1 MCGSAAEPFIV
12 APMPGVLDDE
22 SSSSEGEDGGGG
34 DASLLSDAEV
44 GSVDRRSMKVPG
56 VEESEDEPE
65 HELPLT
71 QPLNPTPPIGSWWEE
86 DIEMDVVKATL
97 FLGRYFLAFLF
108 YLTFSFYVCY

>member
-44 GSVDRRSMKVPG
+44 GSVDRRPAKAPV

-65 HELPLT
+65 HGPPPAW
-71 QPLNPTPPIGSWWEE
+71 PLNPMPLIGLRW
-86 DIEMDVVKATL
+86 L
-97 FLGRYFLAFLF
+97 
-108 YLTFSFYVCY
+108 